1 MDNNNKW
8 DELSLTEKSEIMRQA
23 VANGITDLNEIRQTY
38 NEYADG
44 GSMDNPPNQLP
55 EVVVTAQYP
64 YEQRVIDTMNNSS
77 PEFLERLRNNDRR
90 SIHNPDGT
98 SSTHVL
104 SSADNIVFPLIMD
117 VNGKLI
123 DNRSMPWQSAMRY
136 AIKNND
142 YIKFPT
148 ESDARYFGEHY
159 KKYFPKFFDNT
170 FAGGGKVAHDAR
182 YNHVTQ
188 IYQSYINQG
197 VNPQTALELTNQ
209 KIAEKG
215 WTGWVSGDNK
225 RYSDVN
231 SFTNHT
237 INQFNRLYPDSL
249 KSNNFNQ
256 FFQGIEGGRTKYNPT
271 PNKYRQHLLQTRPG
285 VKKRIN
291 EYRRLQ
297 GQSPL
302 SLVSPTSTPLPW
314 EESILYNPQL
324 PLEVPTE
331 QPVIAA
337 DGGYLYARGGK
348 LSQQNQRAGYA
359 VNYFMNKG
367 LSREAAAGLVGNL
380 MRESRMNSNAIN
392 PASGAY
398 GLGQWLGS
406 RKTKLFKKYGR
417 NPSFYQQLDYI
428 WDELNTSHRKGLQM
442 LKSSK
447 TVDEAARNAF
457 GYYEFSAG
465 PQAAIA
471 AMNKN
476 GKNTKWKNPNGTVA
490 LNNGI
495 TNAWVAYGKA
505 NPNIK
510 LQGLNVNAPILG
522 YNRTIPNYDFT
533 SAVDGLNA
541 QDSIANFSGETPKFQ
556 YNSFPPNPTDY
567 GTSINW
573 STPEKKV
580 ETPTITPKEDNN
592 GLGLLALI
600 NQIYDSPKQ
609 EPLATYTPQRNNS
622 MFVVSV
628 PTSNDTFLDSS
639 WFKKGGYLYGDGSKL
654 ANTDPSSSEYQDLL
668 LFKNPLVKLFDPT
681 GISSWKDVKESYEKE
696 GLSANTLWQVAG
708 AIPLMGKLKSL
719 ARAVNISQFIG
730 DVAEDYKKIYDI
742 SRRSGNTLL
751 VSPNGEFKLRDY
763 APYNA
768 ERIGGWKPA
777 SAEQVKQ
784 YNQRLVNDT
793 EFGYEEYDP
802 ADPPLGLITDY
813 AKKYGKAEARK
824 HFALDNK

>member
-8 DELSLTEKSEIMRQA
+8 DKLSLTEKSEIMRQA
-23 VANGITDLNEIRQTY
+23 VANGITDLNEIKQTY

-44 GSMDNPPNQLP
+44 GSMNNPPNQLP
-55 EVVVTAQYP
+55 EVEVTAQYP

-98 SSTHVL
+98 FSTHVL
-104 SSADNIVFPLIMD
+104 GSADNIVFPEIMD
-117 VNGKLI
+117 VNSKLI

-142 YIKFPT
+142 YIEFPT
-148 ESDARYFGEHY
+148 EGDARYFSEHY

-237 INQFNRLYPDSL
+237 INQFNKLYPNSL

-271 PNKYRQHLLQTRPG
+271 PNRYRQHLLQTRPG

-314 EESILYNPQL
+314 EESMLYNPQL
-324 PLEVPTE
+324 PVEIPTE
-331 QPVIAA
+331 QSVIAA

-359 VNYFMNKG
+359 VDYFMNKG

-490 LNNGI
+490 MNNGI

-510 LQGLNVNAPILG
+510 LQGLNVNKPVLG

-533 SAVDGLNA
+533 SAVDGLNVE
-541 QDSIANFSGETPKFQ
+541 DSIAKFSGETPKFQ

-567 GTSINW
+567 GTPINW
-573 STPEKKV
+573 VTPEKKV

-622 MFVVSV
+622 MFVVST

-639 WFKKGGYLYGDGSKL
+639 WFKEGGYLYGDGSKL
-654 ANTDPSSSEYQDLL
+654 ANTDPSRSEYQDLL
-668 LFKNPLVKLFDPT
+668 LFKNPLVKLLDPT

-696 GLSANTLWQVAG
+696 GLSANTLWQVVG

-719 ARAVNISQFIG
+719 GRAVNIGQFIG

-751 VSPNGEFKLRDY
+751 VSPNGEFKLRNY
-763 APYNA
+763 APYDA

-784 YNQRLVNDT
+784 YNERLANDT
-793 EFGYEEYDP
+793 EFGYGEYDP
-802 ADPPLGLITDY
+802 VDPPLGLITDY
-813 AKKYGKAEARK
+813 AKKYGKAEAKK
-824 HFALDNK
+824 HFGLDGK

>member
-23 VANGITDLNEIRQTY
+23 VANGITNLNEIRQTY

-44 GSMDNPPNQLP
+44 GSMDSSITENKEAVAAAKEKYPMLRRLDFSVYSDPNYRASDYDGYGDIEVFHKGEQKVDYTPEYSYPNPNINQDNVLYNPNRIPERYTQDAINLDAISHLGHNDPTYDALNAVIGSEYPDAATNEMLPLYEKMTGKNLMKMPDSKRPTKDKWIPQVLKAWDDAPQRYQNAIDGLVRDYIISKEHPDPNDPIYKGLDYVKYNPQWDSGNNSPFYLNQLYDYITTGRRPANILP
-55 EVVVTAQYP
+55 EVIVTG
-64 YEQRVIDTMNNSS
+64 
-77 PEFLERLRNNDRR
+77 
-90 SIHNPDGT
+90 HK
-98 SSTHVL
+98 H
-104 SSADNIVFPLIMD
+104 
-117 VNGKLI
+117 
-123 DNRSMPWQSAMRY
+123 
-136 AIKNND
+136 
-142 YIKFPT
+142 
-148 ESDARYFGEHY
+148 
-159 KKYFPKFFDNT
+159 
-170 FAGGGKVAHDAR
+170 AGGGKVAHDAR
-182 YNHVTQ
+182 YNHATQ

-225 RYSDVN
+225 RYNNVV
-231 SFTNHT
+231 SFTDHT

-271 PNKYRQHLLQTRPG
+271 PNIYRQHLLQTRPG

-314 EESILYNPQL
+314 EEGILYNPQF
-324 PLEVPTE
+324 PIEVSTE

-359 VNYFMNKG
+359 VDYFMNKG

-380 MRESRMNSNAIN
+380 MRESHMNTNAIN

-465 PQAAIA
+465 PQAAVA

-490 LNNGI
+490 MNDGI

-510 LQGLNVNAPILG
+510 LQGLNVNAPVLG

-533 SAVDGLNA
+533 SAVDDLNVE
-541 QDSIANFSGETPKFQ
+541 DSIANFSGETPKFQ
-556 YNSFPPNPTDY
+556 YDLFPSNPTDY
-567 GTSINW
+567 GTPINW

-580 ETPTITPKEDNN
+580 ETPTITPKENNN

-609 EPLATYTPQRNNS
+609 ESLATYTPQKSNS
-622 MFVVSV
+622 MFVVSA

-639 WFKKGGYLYGDGSKL
+639 WFKKGGYLYSDGGT
-654 ANTDPSSSEYQDLL
+654 TDDESSIIQ
-668 LFKNPLVKLFDPT
+668 
-681 GISSWKDVKESYEKE
+681 
-696 GLSANTLWQVAG
+696 
-708 AIPLMGKLKSL
+708 
-719 ARAVNISQFIG
+719 R
-730 DVAEDYKKIYDI
+730 
-742 SRRSGNTLL
+742 
-751 VSPNGEFKLRDY
+751 
-763 APYNA
+763 YN
-768 ERIGGWKPA
+768 
-777 SAEQVKQ
+777 
-784 YNQRLVNDT
+784 
-793 EFGYEEYDP
+793 F
-802 ADPPLGLITDY
+802 
-813 AKKYGKAEARK
+813 
-824 HFALDNK
+824 